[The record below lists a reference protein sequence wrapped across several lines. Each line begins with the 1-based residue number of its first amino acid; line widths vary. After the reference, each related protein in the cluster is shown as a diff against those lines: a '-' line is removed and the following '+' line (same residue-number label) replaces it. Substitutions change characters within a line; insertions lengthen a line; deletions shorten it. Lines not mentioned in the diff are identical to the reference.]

1 MSAAPSFAPTTARLR
16 AAFAEGTALRA
27 HAWLSVVFITS
38 RVLLYRA
45 GLRMNFDLDWMWLA
59 DPADLRER
67 CWHTLLYFHA
77 MPPGMN
83 ALTAVLLKLS
93 GSGAATLATV
103 AFASFS
109 LVLANAL
116 FYLGRTLRLPV
127 AIAFCLAL
135 GFCSSPP
142 ALYFDHLYLY
152 ESPVVCLVGLS
163 AALFLHA
170 LRAPSFRRWLGFFLC
185 CAVLGLIRSTFHWVW
200 FACVVGLAGYFSAP
214 GARRAL
220 LAAAI
225 APALLLFSLYL
236 KNWALFGFFGAFSEA
251 ALNFNLVTTHELP
264 YEERSAWIAQGKL
277 SRFAAVD
284 VFAGPR
290 AYLPFFPSAENPA
303 FPPELS
309 RLDRPTSGAPNFN
322 HWFYLQA
329 MPERRKD
336 ALVYL
341 HERPLAYLHTIR
353 TGFVDLF
360 SPTTHWHPRD
370 RSHSP
375 PTPHDQH
382 RAILGGYED
391 AYNTFL
397 HQFPFAPVGWY
408 GFLPLLLVWAVRRAA
423 TLRRG
428 ADGDSR
434 ARGAFLCF
442 ALFQLAYVLAASTLF
457 SFKESAR
464 YRYQVEPLLW
474 LLATLGIAA
483 LVRRYVTTQ
492 SAPRS

>member
-1 MSAAPSFAPTTARLR
+1 LPLAPSFAATTARLR

-27 HAWLSVVFITS
+27 HAWLSLLFVAS
-38 RVLLYRA
+38 RVLLYHA
-45 GLRMNFDLDWMWLA
+45 GLRMNFVLEWMWLA

-67 CWHTLLYFHA
+67 FWHTLFYFHA

-83 ALTAVLLKLS
+83 ALTAVFLKL
-93 GSGAATLATV
+93 GGAHAATLALV
-103 AFASFS
+103 GFAAFS

-116 FYLGRTLRLPV
+116 FYLGRALGLPL
-127 AIAFCLAL
+127 AIAFCLGLAFSL
-135 GFCSSPP
+135 SPP

-170 LRAPSFRRWLGFFLC
+170 LRGPSFRRWLGFFLC
-185 CAVLGLIRSTFHWVW
+185 CAVLGLVRSTFHWLW
-200 FACVVGLAGYFSAP
+200 FAAVVGLASYFSA
-214 GARRAL
+214 RAL
-220 LAAAI
+220 RRTVLMAAL
-225 APALLLFSLYL
+225 APAALLCSLYL
-236 KNWALFGFFGAFSEA
+236 KNWAVFGFFGAFSEA
-251 ALNFNLVTTHELP
+251 PLNFNLVTTHELP
-264 YEERSAWIAQGKL
+264 YAVRNAWIAEGKL

-290 AYLPFFPSAENPA
+290 AYLPFFPTSENPA

-309 RLDRPTSGAPNFN
+309 RLARPTSGAPNYN
-322 HWFYLQA
+322 HWFYLEA
-329 MPERRKD
+329 MPARRHD

-341 HERPLAYLHTIR
+341 RERPGDYLRTIG

-360 SPTTHWHPRD
+360 SPTTHWHPGD
-370 RSHSP
+370 RIHA

-382 RAILGGYED
+382 RSIIGGYENL
-391 AYNTFL
+391 YNALL

-408 GFLPLLLVWAVRRAA
+408 GFLPLLLAWAVLHAAALRRAS
-423 TLRRG
+423 
-428 ADGDSR
+428 DGESR

-442 ALFQLAYVLAASTLF
+442 ALFQLAYVIAASTLF

-464 YRYQVEPLLW
+464 YRYQIEPLLW
-474 LLATLGIAA
+474 LFAALAVMA
-483 LVRRYVTTQ
+483 LVRRYAMTG
-492 SAPRS
+492 SAPGR